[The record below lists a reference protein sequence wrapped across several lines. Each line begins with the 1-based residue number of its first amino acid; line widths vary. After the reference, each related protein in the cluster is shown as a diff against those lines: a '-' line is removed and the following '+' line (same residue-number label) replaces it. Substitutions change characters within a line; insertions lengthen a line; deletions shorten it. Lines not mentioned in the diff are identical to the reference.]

1 MFRAAG
7 IAAAVLSGVA
17 TLALAQGAS
26 MATDAS
32 PASRTSAPA
41 SAPASGFTIDQ
52 NGVKRTGNPSA
63 GQIGTVTSGG
73 SAATQSGQTL
83 GQESTQRGNGAN
95 SKPHSNSGGGDR
107 ADADAATDSTANRGK
122 PTKDQKTFNE
132 SRSNN
137 TRTASPIVTSGSGR
151 APGTTV
157 TPGTPAG
164 DPSGNKS
171 FFESRSNT
179 ARTPDSAAVTD
190 DAAAQRA
197 SKINTSKSNLRTGN
211 APAEAAGKPAPAES
225 TPGSTSSIF
234 K

>member
-1 MFRAAG
+1 
-7 IAAAVLSGVA
+7 
-17 TLALAQGAS
+17 

-41 SAPASGFTIDQ
+41 IAPASAFTNDQ
-52 NGVKRTGNPSA
+52 KGVKRTGNPSA
-63 GQIGTVTSGG
+63 GQIGTVTPGG
-73 SAATQSGQTL
+73 RAAAQSGQTL
-83 GQESTQRGNGAN
+83 GQESMQRGSGAN
-95 SKPHSNSGGGDR
+95 SKPHSNSRGGDR
-107 ADADAATDSTANRGK
+107 AEADAATDSTANRGK

-137 TRTASPIVTSGSGR
+137 TRTTSPIVTNGSGR
-151 APGTTV
+151 APGAAV

-164 DPSGNKS
+164 GPSDNKS
-171 FFESRSNT
+171 YFESRSNT

-190 DAAAQRA
+190 DTAAQRA

-211 APAEAAGKPAPAES
+211 APAEAAGKPAPAEAA
-225 TPGSTSSIF
+225 PGSTSSIF

>member
-1 MFRAAG
+1 MFRSAG

-52 NGVKRTGNPSA
+52 KGVKRIGNPSA
-63 GQIGTVTSGG
+63 GQNGTVTSGG
-73 SAATQSGQTL
+73 SAATESGQTL
-83 GQESTQRGNGAN
+83 GQEPTQRASGAH
-95 SKPHSNSGGGDR
+95 SAPRSNSRGGDG
-107 ADADAATDSTANRGK
+107 ADAGAATDSAANRGK

-132 SRSNN
+132 SRGNN
-137 TRTASPIVTSGSGR
+137 TRTTSPIVTSGSGR
-151 APGTTV
+151 APD
-157 TPGTPAG
+157 AG

-179 ARTPDSAAVTD
+179 ARTPDSAAVKD

-197 SKINTSKSNLRTGN
+197 SRINTSKSNLRISN
-211 APAEAAGKPAPAES
+211 APAEAAGKPSPAEA

>member
-7 IAAAVLSGVA
+7 IAAAVLSVVA

-32 PASRTSAPA
+32 TASRTSAPA
-41 SAPASGFTIDQ
+41 IAPASAFTNDQ
-52 NGVKRTGNPSA
+52 KGVKRTGNPSA
-63 GQIGTVTSGG
+63 GQIGTVT
-73 SAATQSGQTL
+73 
-83 GQESTQRGNGAN
+83 
-95 SKPHSNSGGGDR
+95 PGGGDR
-107 ADADAATDSTANRGK
+107 AEADAATDSTANRGK

-137 TRTASPIVTSGSGR
+137 TRTTSPIVTNGSGR
-151 APGTTV
+151 APGAAV

-171 FFESRSNT
+171 YFESRSNT

-211 APAEAAGKPAPAES
+211 APAEAAGKPAPAEAA
-225 TPGSTSSIF
+225 PGSTSSIF